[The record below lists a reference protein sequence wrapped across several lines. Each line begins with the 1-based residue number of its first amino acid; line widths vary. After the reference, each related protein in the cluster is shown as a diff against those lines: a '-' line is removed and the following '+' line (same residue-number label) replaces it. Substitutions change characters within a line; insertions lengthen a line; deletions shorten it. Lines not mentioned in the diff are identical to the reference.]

1 MMKKIVLAT
10 TLGLFLIGCGGGKSN
25 SDSNKEVTS
34 KPLNNATS
42 TTDTKS
48 NIIKGKVVDGYVKD
62 AKVCI
67 DLNKNRF
74 CDEGEPF
81 TKSDKNGNYSLK
93 LPDNKIYPIVSIGG
107 TDIDTNEPAITM
119 YSFSN
124 YKNITPVTSL
134 LINMTKEE
142 IKEKFG
148 IETDKIDKDPV
159 ALAKKGD
166 TKLLEIT
173 KEVVQNIMDY
183 GNIDNYTDDLKSG
196 ITETKESKES
206 KEIKE
211 LTEKKDSVDKT
222 AKEEKSKSNIEL
234 KTESTDKTPP
244 VITNKN
250 DYKDILLPPQI
261 GE

>member
-1 MMKKIVLAT
+1 MKKIVLAT
-10 TLGLFLIGCGGGKSN
+10 TLGLFLIGCGGGNSN
-25 SDSNKEVTS
+25 SDSNKEVSS
-34 KPLNNATS
+34 KPLNDSTS

-48 NIIKGKVVDGYVKD
+48 NSINGKVVDGYVKN

-159 ALAKKGD
+159 ALAKQGD

-173 KEVVQNIMDY
+173 KEIVQNIIDY

-196 ITETKESKES
+196 ITETKES
-206 KEIKE
+206 
-211 LTEKKDSVDKT
+211 TEKKDSADKT
-222 AKEEKSKSNIEL
+222 AKEENIEL